1 MHQFLFHAIA
11 TFLALLPIANP
22 LGAIPIFHS
31 LTETGTRSHR
41 RYQAWHTSINV
52 IWVLALF
59 FVAGQF
65 ILEFLHISLGVL
77 RIAGGLLVA
86 HTAWEMATSHQKMAA
101 HKPPSST
108 YPDDISFT
116 PMAVPLVS
124 GPGAI
129 GVVMSLSATA
139 NYWPGYMGCLFGIVL
154 LGASLYAC
162 LALGDPLFDRLGKH
176 GTVALNRLLSFFIL
190 AIAIQFIADGTF
202 SLLKDMAQEL
212 LPH

>member
-1 MHQFLFHAIA
+1 MHQLLSYTIA

-22 LGAIPIFHS
+22 LAAVPVFHS
-31 LTETGTRSHR
+31 LTETDSRSHR
-41 RYQAWHTSINV
+41 RYQARHTAINV

-86 HTAWEMATSHQKMAA
+86 HAAWEMATA
-101 HKPPSST
+101 HKKLSPQQQQALAHHE
-108 YPDDISFT
+108 DISFT

-129 GVVMSLSATA
+129 GVVIGLSARA
-139 NYWPGYMGCLFGIVL
+139 DYWTEYIGSLFGIFL
-154 LGASLYAC
+154 LGMSLYIC
-162 LALGDPLFDRLGKH
+162 LTVGDPLLDRLGKH
-176 GTVALNRLLSFFIL
+176 GILALNRLLSFFIL
-190 AIAIQFIADGTF
+190 AIAVQFIADGTL
-202 SLLKDMAQEL
+202 SLLQEMAQKL
-212 LPH
+212 LLK